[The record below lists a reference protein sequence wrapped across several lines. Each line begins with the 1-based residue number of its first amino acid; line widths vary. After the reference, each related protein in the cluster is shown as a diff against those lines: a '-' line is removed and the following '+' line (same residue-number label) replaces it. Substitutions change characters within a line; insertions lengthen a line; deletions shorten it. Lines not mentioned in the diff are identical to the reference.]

1 MKVVVEY
8 ILLII
13 LGVEIVIGS
22 LGNGFIIL
30 VNIMD
35 WDKRRKIS
43 TVDKIFTALAISR
56 LAFMWSLVIIL
67 LIYDLYPS
75 LVISE
80 KILRIS
86 NFFWTVVNH
95 FSIWLA
101 TCLSLFYFLKIASFS
116 NSIFLFLK
124 WRAEKVVSMTLLVSL
139 LFLFINLI
147 VINAYIVIWFD
158 GYKANMS
165 YSSDSNEYGHFTRFL
180 TPTNTMF
187 TFIPFIVSLTTL
199 FLLIFSLWRHLK
211 NMQHNTKGYRDVS
224 TTAHIKALQM
234 VVTFLSLYTFFFLAL
249 VMQSLKND
257 VHFKNLFNL
266 IFDGVAL
273 AFPSGHSCVL
283 ILGNTK
289 LRRAFLSMMW
299 WLRYK
304 LNIAE
309 PLGNGFIVLVS
320 IKTWVKR
327 RTISTMD
334 QILMALA
341 ISRIALLWSIL
352 TTVLIYVKIQAPIIT
367 KKLIRIIDIHLSISN
382 HFSIWLATCLS
393 IFYFLKIANYSNFI
407 FLYLKW
413 RVKKVVSVTLIAS
426 LLLLFLNILAIN
438 RCIDVWIDGH
448 EANISYSVISSK
460 STQVFRLILITTAMF
475 TLMPFTVCLI
485 TFLLLI
491 FSLWRHL
498 KNIHYNA
505 KGSRDVSTRAHI
517 KTLQTVV
524 TFLLLYTSYFLS
536 VLLQF
541 CKADLQKESPIVLFL
556 LGIGMAFPSVHSWIL
571 ILSNTHLRQACF
583 SVLWWLRSH
592 YSASKSGVHHRKLR
606 KYIDGTGEHCGLGQE
621 KKDLFRGSDPYC
633 SGHLQN

>member
-289 LRRAFLSMMW
+289 LRQAFLSMMW

-304 LNIAE
+304 LNVAE
-309 PLGNGFIVLVS
+309 TLGS
-320 IKTWVKR
+320 
-327 RTISTMD
+327 
-334 QILMALA
+334 
-341 ISRIALLWSIL
+341 
-352 TTVLIYVKIQAPIIT
+352 
-367 KKLIRIIDIHLSISN
+367 
-382 HFSIWLATCLS
+382 
-393 IFYFLKIANYSNFI
+393 
-407 FLYLKW
+407 
-413 RVKKVVSVTLIAS
+413 
-426 LLLLFLNILAIN
+426 
-438 RCIDVWIDGH
+438 
-448 EANISYSVISSK
+448 
-460 STQVFRLILITTAMF
+460 
-475 TLMPFTVCLI
+475 
-485 TFLLLI
+485 
-491 FSLWRHL
+491 
-498 KNIHYNA
+498 
-505 KGSRDVSTRAHI
+505 
-517 KTLQTVV
+517 
-524 TFLLLYTSYFLS
+524 
-536 VLLQF
+536 
-541 CKADLQKESPIVLFL
+541 
-556 LGIGMAFPSVHSWIL
+556 
-571 ILSNTHLRQACF
+571 
-583 SVLWWLRSH
+583 
-592 YSASKSGVHHRKLR
+592 
-606 KYIDGTGEHCGLGQE
+606 
-621 KKDLFRGSDPYC
+621 
-633 SGHLQN
+633 